1 MHRRKLLQWG
11 LGAIG
16 AGLLPLA
23 ARADDDIIGQILEGK
38 QVGVPA
44 VPAAPVGLR
53 PTPIESPIVK
63 SPSAISGAVIEPR
76 WVKLRNIHTDE
87 KLEAVYW
94 ENGEYVPDAVKA
106 LNHVLRDYRNDESHP
121 IDPGLY
127 DILGKIAE
135 KTGTKAHFQVI
146 SGYRSP
152 ATNRML
158 AERSGE
164 VAKRSLHMDGKAM
177 DIYLEDIALEEIR
190 AEALG
195 LQLGGVGYY
204 PKSKFVHVDVG
215 PVRKWSG
222 T

>member
-16 AGLLPLA
+16 AGLVPLA
-23 ARADDDIIGQILEGK
+23 ARADDDIIGAILEGK
-38 QVGVPA
+38 LPPTQP
-44 VPAAPVGLR
+44 VPAAPLAL
-53 PTPIESPIVK
+53 PAAAPIVK
-63 SPSAISGAVIEPR
+63 SSDPIAAVVEPR

-106 LNHVLRDYRNDESHP
+106 LNHVLRDYRNDEVHP

-127 DILGKIAE
+127 DILGKIAD

-152 ATNRML
+152 ATNRL
-158 AERSGE
+158 LSERSGE

>member
-11 LGAIG
+11 LSAVG
-16 AGLLPLA
+16 AGLVPFAA
-23 ARADDDIIGQILEGK
+23 ARADDDIIGAILQGK
-38 QVGVPA
+38 HPSAPA
-44 VPAAPVGLR
+44 VPAAPAIGLR
-53 PTPIESPIVK
+53 PTPVESF
-63 SPSAISGAVIEPR
+63 AAEAVVEPR

-94 ENGEYVPDAVKA
+94 ENGEYVPDAVQA
-106 LNHVLRDYRNDESHP
+106 LNHVLRDYRNDEVHP

-127 DILGKIAE
+127 DILGRIAE
-135 KTGTKAHFQVI
+135 KTQTKAHFQVI

-158 AERSGE
+158 SERSGE
-164 VAKRSLHMDGKAM
+164 VARHSLHMDGKAM
-177 DIYLEDIALEEIR
+177 DIFLEDIPLQEIR

-195 LQLGGVGYY
+195 LKLGGVGYY
-204 PKSKFVHVDVG
+204 PKSRFVHVDVG
-215 PVRKWSG
+215 RVRTWSG

>member
-11 LGAIG
+11 LGAV
-16 AGLLPLA
+16 ATGLLPLA
-23 ARADDDIIGQILEGK
+23 ARADDDIIGAILEGK
-38 QVGVPA
+38 QVGVPV
-44 VPAAPVGLR
+44 VPTAPVALR

-63 SPSAISGAVIEPR
+63 SPALVDPR

-106 LNHVLRDYRNDESHP
+106 LNHVLRDYRNDETHP

-152 ATNRML
+152 ATNRL
-158 AERSGE
+158 LSERSGE

-177 DIYLEDIALEEIR
+177 DIFLEDIALEDIR

>member
-1 MHRRKLLQWG
+1 MDRRKLLQWG
-11 LGAIG
+11 LGAMG
-16 AGLLPLA
+16 AGLIPLA
-23 ARADDDIIGQILEGK
+23 ARADDDIIGAILEGK
-38 QVGVPA
+38 QVGVPV
-44 VPAAPVGLR
+44 VPTAPVDLR
-53 PTPIESPIVK
+53 PTPVETPIVK
-63 SPSAISGAVIEPR
+63 SVAVVEPR

-127 DILGKIAE
+127 DILGKIAQ

-177 DIYLEDIALEEIR
+177 DIFLEDIALEDIR

-222 T
+222 A